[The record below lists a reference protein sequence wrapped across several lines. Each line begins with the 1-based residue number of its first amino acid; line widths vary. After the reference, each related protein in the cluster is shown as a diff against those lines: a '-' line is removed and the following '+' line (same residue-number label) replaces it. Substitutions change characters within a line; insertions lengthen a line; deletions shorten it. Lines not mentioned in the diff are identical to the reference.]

1 MTIYNKN
8 FKDKTFFR
16 NSWGQELRQEIEGPQ
31 AGQLELSP
39 VDRYSKIAGAK
50 EELSPAQ
57 INYRDHVFLILEL
70 KETIPTIHVQ
80 KDSSEVKKEGVS
92 PHSKQCQPTH
102 RLLC

>member
-39 VDRYSKIAGAK
+39 VDRYSKIAAAR
-50 EELSPAQ
+50 EELSS
-57 INYRDHVFLILEL
+57 
-70 KETIPTIHVQ
+70 TQ
-80 KDSSEVKKEGVS
+80 KTDKKS
-92 PHSKQCQPTH
+92 HIPHSQSQGELPRPHMSKKIP
-102 RLLC
+102 